1 MLWQLVYLGTTK
13 YGYMLV
19 AYENPKSAQAA
30 TKTTIVINMENN
42 FGHKKQTE
50 WSNINKSG

>member
-13 YGYMLV
+13 CGYMLV

-50 WSNINKSG
+50 CSNINKSG